1 MSFVVESKHLTEP
14 DDNGTQTLTLK
25 LGPVDIDSNNEQDY
39 KTAAKELYSLYS
51 AFKSEGFDAEEAI
64 YLVAQFLA
72 VAHNK

>member
-51 AFKSEGFDAEEAI
+51 AFIFKR
-64 YLVAQFLA
+64 LVRIFLFFSNTIFE
-72 VAHNK
+72 HI